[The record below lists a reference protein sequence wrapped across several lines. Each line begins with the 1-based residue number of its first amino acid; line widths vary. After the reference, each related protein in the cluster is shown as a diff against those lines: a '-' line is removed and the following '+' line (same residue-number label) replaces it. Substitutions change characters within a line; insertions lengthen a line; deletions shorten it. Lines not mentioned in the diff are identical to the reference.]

1 MIRLRATIALSLVS
15 VTMGAAVGCRPAAVA
30 AKAAPPPPEVIVAVG
45 IQQEYVPTEEF
56 TGRLAASEEVD
67 IRARVT
73 GHLDKVLFTDG
84 ATVRKGDPLFVI
96 DPRTYESE
104 LMRVNATIGQSKARV
119 DRIARQVDRAKQLL
133 ASRAISSEEA
143 ELLEFDR
150 AEALA
155 ALRVAEANKELAEL
169 QVGFTTVTSPVDGQI
184 GRHLIDAGNM
194 VAADTTSLAH
204 IVSLNPIY
212 AYFVVDER
220 TVLKF
225 RRALPQGE
233 SLAAAKKKWSLELA
247 LLDES
252 ETSVRGEIDFID
264 NELDADTGTLAFRAI
279 IPNDDLRLLPG
290 FFVRCRMAMGE
301 KRTGLCVPEEA
312 LVTDQGQRHLYVL
325 NADDEVEYR
334 RVTLGP
340 LLEKLRVIESGL
352 ESGERVVV
360 AGQQRVR
367 PGQKVAI
374 AKNQ

>member
-1 MIRLRATIALSLVS
+1 MIDPRVSLLLSLLV
-15 VTMGAAVGCRPAAVA
+15 VAGACGTGCRPAAATVKPPA
-30 AKAAPPPPEVIVAVG
+30 PPPEVIVATGVEKEF
-45 IQQEYVPTEEF
+45 IPTEEF

-73 GHLDKVLFTDG
+73 GHLDDILFSDG
-84 ATVRKGDPLFVI
+84 ATVRKGEPLFVI

-104 LMRVNATIGQSKARV
+104 LTRVTATIGQSKARL
-119 DRIARQVDRAKQLL
+119 DRIARQVERAKQLL

-150 AEALA
+150 AEAIA

-169 QVGFTTVTSPVDGQI
+169 QVGFTTVKSPVDGRI

-194 VAADTTSLAH
+194 VTADSTSLAH

-225 RRALPQGE
+225 RRALAAGE
-233 SLAAAKKKWSLELA
+233 SFDTVKKKWALELA

-252 ETSVRGEIDFID
+252 ETSIRGEIDFID
-264 NELDADTGTLAFRAI
+264 NELDADTGTLAIRAT

-301 KRTGLCVPEEA
+301 KRTGLCIPEEA

-352 ESGERVVV
+352 EPGERVVV
-360 AGQQRVR
+360 AGQQRIR

-374 AKNQ
+374 AKE

>member
-1 MIRLRATIALSLVS
+1 MIDPRLPWLLSLLIIA
-15 VTMGAAVGCRPAAVA
+15 GACGAGCRPAAATVKPPA
-30 AKAAPPPPEVIVAVG
+30 PPPEVIVATGVEKEF
-45 IQQEYVPTEEF
+45 IPTEEF

-73 GHLDKVLFTDG
+73 GHLDKVLFSDG

-104 LMRVNATIGQSKARV
+104 LTRVTATIGQSKARL
-119 DRIARQVDRAKQLL
+119 DRIARQVERAKQLL

-150 AEALA
+150 AEAIA

-169 QVGFTTVTSPVDGQI
+169 QVGFTTVTSPVDGRI

-194 VAADTTSLAH
+194 VTADSTSLAH

-225 RRALPQGE
+225 RRALAPGE
-233 SLAAAKKKWSLELA
+233 SFDTVKQKWALDLA

-252 ETSVRGEIDFID
+252 ETSIHGEIDYID
-264 NELDADTGTLAFRAI
+264 NELDAGTGTLAIRAT

-290 FFVRCRMAMGE
+290 FFVRCRMAMGA

-360 AGQQRVR
+360 AGQQRIR

-374 AKNQ
+374 AKE